1 LRSIEIAAYA
11 GRNPGTNSPIAEAE
25 LFEST
30 TSPVN
35 FGEYLLAVQYT
46 RGWLITRQ
54 AIVNEHFY
62 ADEFPHCEN
71 FSLVNDLC
79 HERKGYW
86 KSVEEAIQKPVKAS
100 NCVAE

>member
-1 LRSIEIAAYA
+1 
-11 GRNPGTNSPIAEAE
+11 
-25 LFEST
+25 
-30 TSPVN
+30 
-35 FGEYLLAVQYT
+35 
-46 RGWLITRQ
+46 LITRQ